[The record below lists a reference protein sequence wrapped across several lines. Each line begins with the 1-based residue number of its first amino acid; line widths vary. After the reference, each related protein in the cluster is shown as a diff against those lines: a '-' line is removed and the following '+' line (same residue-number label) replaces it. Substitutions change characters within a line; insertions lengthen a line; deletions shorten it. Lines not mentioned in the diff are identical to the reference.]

1 MSTEIRTNRHNVRYY
16 IEPSKNG
23 WFIGLV
29 TKNVQ
34 GGDDLHSGQWYP
46 SRHQAL
52 DAIADY
58 QQ

>member
-1 MSTEIRTNRHNVRYY
+1 MSTEIRTNRHGVRDY

-29 TKNVQ
+29 GKNVH
-34 GGDDLHSGQWYP
+34 GGDDLHSGHWYET
-46 SRHQAL
+46 RHQAL
-52 DAIADY
+52 EAIADY